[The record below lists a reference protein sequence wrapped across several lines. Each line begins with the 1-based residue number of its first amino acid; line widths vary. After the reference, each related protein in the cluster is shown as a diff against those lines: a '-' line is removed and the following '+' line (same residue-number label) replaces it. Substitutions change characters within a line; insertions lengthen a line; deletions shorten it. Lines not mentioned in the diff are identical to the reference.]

1 MNGTERMKQ
10 ITIVAESSAGL
21 LTRVSEI
28 LAERGINIE
37 TLDAETVE
45 DYGVVILTVDRY
57 DEALAALRDAG
68 VHAVS
73 EDAIIIRITDEPG
86 ALARIARRF
95 HDAGIPLRSVRI
107 VRRNAGSGLVALSTE
122 RTEQALDLVRDEL
135 VS

>member
-1 MNGTERMKQ
+1 MNAGVGTIGKIDQAAVVDLDE
-10 ITIVAESSAGL
+10 VGL
-21 LTRVSEI
+21 DRG
-28 LAERGINIE
+28 LA
-37 TLDAETVE
+37 
-45 DYGVVILTVDRY
+45 VILTVDRY

-73 EDAIIIRITDEPG
+73 EDAIIIRIIDEPG

-107 VRRNAGSGLVALSTE
+107 IRRNAGSGLVALSTE